1 MVRCPGEAEPLA
13 GAEVVAVDLVRRGRV
28 AFDDERAHTRGDV
41 EMLAPFQRPMGE
53 RRGSD
58 RAERAQVELLEG
70 HGGERVL
77 EGEFRNEFE
86 RPVAEEGVGVR
97 VHDDREVAACAFL
110 PVGVD
115 ETQRRVGAIDPPD
128 PGVDGCVHEQWMAG
142 PPFPGTPA
150 FDLFDHG
157 GIEADTAVEEEVAPL
172 DRAETDAA
180 DVAGI
185 ERFEE
190 HVDGVDAV
198 VREAEDSGEDVGGA
212 PREGGESGICAGKS
226 VGCLVERAIAA
237 EHDDEV
243 VALPCGGLGETGGVA
258 PPAGLGEGDVV
269 VGGQRLVDHDPSSGG
284 DRRGHGVHDEQNPH
298 RR

>member
-13 GAEVVAVDLVRRGRV
+13 GAEVITVDLVGRGRV
-28 AFDDERAHTRGDV
+28 AFDDERAHARGDV
-41 EMLAPFQRPMGE
+41 EIFAPLQRPMGE
-53 RRGSD
+53 RGSGD
-58 RAERAQVELLEG
+58 RAERAQVEFLEG
-70 HGGERVL
+70 YGRKWVL

-86 RPVAEEGVGVR
+86 RPVTEEGVGVC
-97 VHDDREVAACAFL
+97 VHDDREVTACAFL

-128 PGVDGCVHEQWMAG
+128 PGVDGRVHEQWMAG
-142 PPFPGTPA
+142 PPLPGTSA

-157 GIEADTAVEEEVAPL
+157 GIEADTAVEKEVTAL
-172 DRAETDAA
+172 DRSEADAI

-185 ERFEE
+185 ESLEE
-190 HVDGVDAV
+190 HGDGVDAV
-198 VREAEDSGEDVGGA
+198 VREAKDSGEDVGGA
-212 PREGGESGICAGKS
+212 PGEGGECSFRPGKA
-226 VGCLVERAIAA
+226 VGCFVECAVTA
-237 EHDDEV
+237 EHDNEV
-243 VALPCGGLGETGGVA
+243 VALTGGGLGETGGVA
-258 PPAGLGEGDVV
+258 PSAGFGEGDVM

>member
-1 MVRCPGEAEPLA
+1 MVWCPGEAEPLA
-13 GAEVVAVDLVRRGRV
+13 GAEVITVDLVGRRRV
-28 AFDDERAHTRGDV
+28 AFDDERAHTRGDI
-41 EMLAPFQRPMGE
+41 EIFAPFHGPMGE
-53 RRGSD
+53 RGSGD
-58 RAERAQVELLEG
+58 RAERTQVEFLEG
-70 HGGERVL
+70 HGREWVL

-115 ETQRRVGAIDPPD
+115 ETQRRVGAVDPAD
-128 PGVDGCVHEQWMAG
+128 PGVDGGVHEQWMAG
-142 PPFPGTPA
+142 PPLPGTSA

-157 GIEADTAVEEEVAPL
+157 GIEADTAVEKEVAPL
-172 DRAETDAA
+172 DRSETDAI

-185 ERFEE
+185 ESFEE
-190 HVDGVDAV
+190 HRDGVDAV
-198 VREAEDSGEDVGGA
+198 VREAEDPGEDIGGA
-212 PREGGESGICAGKS
+212 PREGGESGVRAS
-226 VGCLVERAIAA
+226 EAVGCFVECAVTA
-237 EHDDEV
+237 EHDNEV
-243 VALPCGGLGETGGVA
+243 VALPGGGLGKTGGVA
-258 PPAGLGEGDVV
+258 PSAGLGEGDIV

>member
-1 MVRCPGEAEPLA
+1 
-13 GAEVVAVDLVRRGRV
+13 
-28 AFDDERAHTRGDV
+28 
-41 EMLAPFQRPMGE
+41 MGE
-53 RRGSD
+53 RCGGD
-58 RAERAQVELLEG
+58 RAERAQVEFLEG
-70 HGGERVL
+70 HGGEWVVK
-77 EGEFRNEFE
+77 GEFRNEFE
-86 RPVAEEGVGVR
+86 RPVAKEGVGVR
-97 VHDDREVAACAFL
+97 VHDDREVTACAFL

-115 ETQRRVGAIDPPD
+115 ETQRRVGAIDAPD
-128 PGVDGCVHEQWMAG
+128 PGVDRGVHEQWVAS
-142 PPFPGTPA
+142 PPLPGTSA

-190 HVDGVDAV
+190 HIDGVDAV

-212 PREGGESGICAGKS
+212 PGEGGECGVRAGEA
-226 VGCLVERAIAA
+226 VGCFVERAVTA

-243 VALPCGGLGETGGVA
+243 VALPGGGLGETGGVA
-258 PPAGLGEGDVV
+258 PSAGFGEGDVV

>member
-1 MVRCPGEAEPLA
+1 MVWCPGEAEPLA
-13 GAEVVAVDLVRRGRV
+13 GAEVITVDLVGRRRV
-28 AFDDERAHTRGDV
+28 AFDDERAHTGGDI
-41 EMLAPFQRPMGE
+41 EILAPFHGPMGE
-53 RRGSD
+53 RSSGD
-58 RAERAQVELLEG
+58 RAERAQVEFLEG
-70 HGGERVL
+70 HGRKWVL

-86 RPVAEEGVGVR
+86 RPVAEEGVGVC
-97 VHDDREVAACAFL
+97 VHDDREVTACALL

-128 PGVDGCVHEQWMAG
+128 PGVDRREHEQWMAG
-142 PPFPGTPA
+142 PPLPWTSA

-172 DRAETDAA
+172 DRAETDAI

-190 HVDGVDAV
+190 HGDGVDAV
-198 VREAEDSGEDVGGA
+198 VREAEDPGEDIGGA
-212 PREGGESGICAGKS
+212 PGEGGESGICAS
-226 VGCLVERAIAA
+226 EAVGCLVERAIAA

-243 VALPCGGLGETGGVA
+243 VALPRGGLGETGGVA

>member
-13 GAEVVAVDLVRRGRV
+13 GAEVVAVDLVGRGRV

-41 EMLAPFQRPMGE
+41 EVPAPFQRSMGE
-53 RRGSD
+53 RSGSD
-58 RAERAQVELLEG
+58 RAERAQVEFLKG
-70 HGGERVL
+70 HGRKRVL

-110 PVGVD
+110 PVRVD
-115 ETQRRVGAIDPPD
+115 ETKWRVGAIDPSD
-128 PGVDGCVHEQWMAG
+128 PGIDGRVHEQWMAG
-142 PPFPGTPA
+142 PPFPGTSA
-150 FDLFDHG
+150 FDLFDHS
-157 GIEADTAVEEEVAPL
+157 GIEADAAVEEKVAPL
-172 DRAETDAA
+172 DCAETDAV
-180 DVAGI
+180 DVASI

-198 VREAEDSGEDVGGA
+198 VREAEDSCKDVGGA
-212 PREGGESGICAGKS
+212 PGEGGECGVRAGEA
-226 VGCLVERAIAA
+226 VGCFVERAVTA

-243 VALPCGGLGETGGVA
+243 VALPGGGLCETGGVA
-258 PPAGLGEGDVV
+258 PSAGFGEGDVV